1 MLSVTVKM
9 KMIRKYLHM
18 KINIFLSG
26 HFDHNKYFYFWVR
39 HLQPEVP
46 EAELLCIYSCVRPGF
61 GSIVSDIMAS
71 VEACQDCE
79 DG

>member
-9 KMIRKYLHM
+9 KMIRQYLHM

-46 EAELLCIYSCVRPGF
+46 EAELYAFIPV
-61 GSIVSDIMAS
+61 
-71 VEACQDCE
+71 
-79 DG
+79 